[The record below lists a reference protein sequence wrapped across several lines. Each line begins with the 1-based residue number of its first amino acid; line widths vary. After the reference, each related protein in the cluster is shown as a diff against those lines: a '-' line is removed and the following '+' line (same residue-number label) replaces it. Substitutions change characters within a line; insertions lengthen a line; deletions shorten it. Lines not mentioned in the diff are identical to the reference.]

1 MSGFIANI
9 PPQAMADEQIGN
21 EAFFP
26 AISTAQLRAI
36 GRFDG
41 AITPDVL
48 RAAIVAALI
57 HVNDQLRTWALAQQL
72 LGSATLADVPAP
84 QIAGQSVRLHAYQ
97 RAIASAAQAHIEDTR
112 RAQGTLPAGLGK
124 GDRVLESVGLRT
136 SDHWQAMRHAIAD
149 VQNRMRETVTLI

>member
-1 MSGFIANI
+1 M
-9 PPQAMADEQIGN
+9 
-21 EAFFP
+21 
-26 AISTAQLRAI
+26 
-36 GRFDG
+36 
-41 AITPDVL
+41 L

-84 QIAGQSVRLHAYQ
+84 HIAGQSVRLHAYQ